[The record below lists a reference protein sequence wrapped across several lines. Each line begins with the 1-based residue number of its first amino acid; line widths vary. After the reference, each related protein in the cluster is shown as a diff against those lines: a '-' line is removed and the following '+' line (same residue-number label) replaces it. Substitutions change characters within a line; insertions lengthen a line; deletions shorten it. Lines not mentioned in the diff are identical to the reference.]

1 MRIKRKTSTA
11 RTSNFWN
18 RRRRGKGRT
27 PCSLTTT
34 GFALLA
40 LGLGSCASVPLV
52 HEKDPKQLRL
62 EIARDVP
69 QLSPEQVVIPHEISP
84 EMKTNLDQ
92 RLPQLK
98 NRSESGRALVS
109 LLFGKEHLALQ
120 YAWAETRTAEETIEI
135 GRGNCLS
142 LAAVVVGAAR
152 AYGGAARYV
161 EIRNKLDRRQEGN
174 LDIWAG
180 HIAVFLPNPGSPLVI
195 DFSGAELTELSSFR
209 VLEDRALIAH
219 YYNDRGYDLI
229 RESRKKGLAPPW
241 EQIRTYFEI
250 ATAIDSEFSEAWNNL
265 GVALAR
271 LNKWSEAEKAYTR
284 SLSNRRLFRNSA
296 AIRNQLSLATRKKIS
311 EQPQE
316 ANP

>member
-1 MRIKRKTSTA
+1 MRIQQQTSTP
-11 RTSNFWN
+11 NFWN
-18 RRRRGKGRT
+18 RRRRGEGRT
-27 PCSLTTT
+27 PRSLTTT
-34 GFALLA
+34 GLAFLA
-40 LGLGSCASVPLV
+40 LSLSSCASVSLI
-52 HEKDPKQLRL
+52 HERDPKQLRH

-69 QLSPEQVVIPHEISP
+69 QLSAEQVVIPHEISP
-84 EMKTNLDQ
+84 EIKTLLDQ

-98 NRSESGRALVS
+98 NKSESGHALVS
-109 LLFGKEHLALQ
+109 LLFGKEHLGLQ
-120 YAWAETRTAEETIEI
+120 YTWAETRTAEETIEI

-161 EIRNKLDRRQEGN
+161 EIRNKLERRQEGN

-180 HIAVFLPNPGSPLVI
+180 HIAVFLPNPGSPLVV

-209 VLEDRALIAH
+209 LLEDRALIAH

-229 RESRKKGLAPPW
+229 RESRKKGIAPPW
-241 EQIRTYFEI
+241 ERILTYFEI
-250 ATAIDSEFSEAWNNL
+250 ATAIDPEFSQAWNNL

-271 LNKWSEAEKAYTR
+271 LEKWSEAEEAYAR
-284 SLSNRRLFRNSA
+284 SLAHRHFFHNSA
-296 AIRNQLSLATRKKIS
+296 AIRNQLSLATRKKLS

-316 ANP
+316 ASP

>member
-1 MRIKRKTSTA
+1 
-11 RTSNFWN
+11 
-18 RRRRGKGRT
+18 
-27 PCSLTTT
+27 
-34 GFALLA
+34 
-40 LGLGSCASVPLV
+40 
-52 HEKDPKQLRL
+52 
-62 EIARDVP
+62 
-69 QLSPEQVVIPHEISP
+69 
-84 EMKTNLDQ
+84 MKTALDQ
-92 RLPQLK
+92 RLPDLK
-98 NRSESGRALVS
+98 NRSESGHALVS
-109 LLFGKEHLALQ
+109 LLFGEEHLALQ

-180 HIAVFLPNPGSPLVI
+180 HIAVFLPNPSSPLVI
-195 DFSGAELTELSSFR
+195 DFSGAELTETSSFR

-229 RESRKKGLAPPW
+229 RESREKGLAPPW
-241 EQIRTYFEI
+241 EKVKINFEI

-271 LNKWSEAEKAYTR
+271 LNQWNEAEKAYER
-284 SLSNRRLFRNSA
+284 SLASRRLFRNSA
-296 AIRNQLSLATRKKIS
+296 ATRNQLSLATRKKLS
-311 EQPQE
+311 EHPQE
-316 ANP
+316 VDP